1 MEAGAGKQKGMAGKQ
16 QDILKRLNPPIW
28 YKRLRSSSP
37 TPRSTQVRNKPHIL
51 NIWRLN

>member
-16 QDILKRLNPPIW
+16 QDILKGLNPLTW
-28 YKRLRSSSP
+28 YKKFRSSSP

-51 NIWRLN
+51 NI

>member
-1 MEAGAGKQKGMAGKQ
+1 MAAGAGKQNGMAGKQ
-16 QDILKRLNPPIW
+16 QDILKRLNPPIG